1 MGELADDHAYGEEE
15 ERAGGAAVQRSGQDL
30 PGGVAEEVREAPNY
44 YAVKPGRQKSEVLGP
59 IAA

>member
-30 PGGVAEEVREAPNY
+30 PGGVAEEVREAPYY